1 MEEKY
6 FLDEKGLKSLGS
18 FLWKYYESRDRH
30 DKDFLEIDHRL
41 VNLEKAKVLPDDTNI
56 KDIKKDGLY
65 IINAI
70 TAEDSPV
77 KYEFSDYHFADISG
91 EEWHFPGYY
100 NPYALL
106 KVVHKGNDI
115 FYFLFDSIFSKIHC
129 AQYSSKFDSF
139 GWQAHELSFYTKDN
153 IIDLLNGMFNANPIL
168 SHYADGDF
176 VDEWSLSSPYIQQA
190 DFNYN
195 TDNITAKVTTMYDAG
210 KPEAREEESEGV
222 FLLGAT
228 ETSAGVMSASDKK
241 KLNSI
246 DIEKYGQQEKDI
258 KSMKEEIALLKSQIE
273 KLQASVNNKE
283 W

>member
-6 FLDEKGLKSLGS
+6 FLDEKGLAQLGG
-18 FLWKYYESRDRH
+18 FLWKYYAKRDQYE
-30 DKDFLEIDHRL
+30 KDYIKLHNGIVDL
-41 VNLEKAKVLPDDTNI
+41 KNPKVLPDNTTI

-70 TAEDSPV
+70 TTEDSPV
-77 KYEFSDYHFADISG
+77 KYEFSDYHFAETRG
-91 EEWHFPGYY
+91 EEWHFPSYY

-115 FYFLFDSIFSKIHC
+115 FYFLFDSIFDKIHC

-139 GWQAHELSFYTKDN
+139 RWQTQELSFYVKDD
-153 IIDLLNGMFNANPIL
+153 IICLLNRMFNPNPML
-168 SHYADGDF
+168 NHVVGGAF
-176 VDEWSLSSPYIQQA
+176 VDGWNLASPYIQQA

-195 TDNITAKVTTMYDAG
+195 TDNITARVTSMCDAG
-210 KPEAREEESEGV
+210 QPEAREEDAEGV

-246 DIEKYGQQEKDI
+246 DIEKYAQQEKDI
-258 KSMKEEIALLKSQIE
+258 QTMKEEITLLKSQIE
-273 KLQASVNNKE
+273 KLQASANNKE
-283 W
+283 